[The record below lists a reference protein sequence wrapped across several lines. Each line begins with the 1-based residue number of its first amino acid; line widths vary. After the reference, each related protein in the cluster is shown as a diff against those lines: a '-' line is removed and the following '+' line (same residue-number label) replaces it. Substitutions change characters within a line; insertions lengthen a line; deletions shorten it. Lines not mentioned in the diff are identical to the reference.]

1 MIWQKRSCYITCKY
15 CEEKGDSYNHKSTEC
30 SDGYPY
36 IYKNGLKCL
45 DDCSKEELYIDKT
58 TNICYDNCKNNKNNN
73 KYNYKNMCISKDN
86 APKNYILDE
95 NNNSF
100 ISVMQSKNRFWI

>member
-1 MIWQKRSCYITCKY
+1 MDIIYIMTRQKRSCYITCKY

-30 SDGYPY
+30 SDAYPY

-58 TNICYDNCKNNKNNN
+58 TNICYDIVKIIKIIINITIKIC
-73 KYNYKNMCISKDN
+73 
-86 APKNYILDE
+86 
-95 NNNSF
+95 
-100 ISVMQSKNRFWI
+100 V